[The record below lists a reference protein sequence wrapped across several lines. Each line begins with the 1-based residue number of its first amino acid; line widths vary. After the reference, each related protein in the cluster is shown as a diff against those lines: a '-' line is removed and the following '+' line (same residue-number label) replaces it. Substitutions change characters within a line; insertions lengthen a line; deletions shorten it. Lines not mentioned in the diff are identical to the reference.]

1 MARTYRGKI
10 QAVVFDWAGTIVD
23 HGSRAPMGVFVE
35 VFRRFGVEISVAEA
49 RAPMGLPKW
58 QHIQAVGRQPAVA
71 ARWQTA
77 HGRDFADTDVDRIY
91 EIFTP
96 LNVEVVPQFAD
107 IIPGALDTV
116 AAVRARGLKIGSTTG
131 YNRPIMEVLAPLAAA
146 AGYRPDNLVCAG
158 DLVEGRPGPLMM
170 YRCFTDLGV
179 WPAAS
184 VVKVDDTVPGIEEG
198 LNAGTWTVGL
208 AVSGNGFGLSAA
220 ETAAL
225 SPAEFAER
233 RALAARELTLS
244 GAHYVIDSVADLLP
258 VLDAIEGRLARGEQP

>member
-1 MARTYRGKI
+1 MARTYAGKL

-71 ARWQTA
+71 ARWQAA
-77 HGRDFADTDVDRIY
+77 HGRDFADVDVDRIY

-96 LNVEVVPQFAD
+96 LNAEVVPQFAD
-107 IIPGALDTV
+107 IIPGALETV
-116 AAVRARGLKIGSTTG
+116 AALRARGLKIGSTTG

-146 AGYRPDNLVCAG
+146 AGYQPDNLVCAG
-158 DLVEGRPGPLMM
+158 DLAEGRPSPLMM
-170 YRCFTDLGV
+170 YRCFTDLAI
-179 WPAAS
+179 WSPAS
-184 VVKVDDTVPGIEEG
+184 VVKVDDTIPGIEEG

-208 AVSGNGFGLSAA
+208 SVSGNGFGLSAA

-225 SPAEFAER
+225 PAAEFAEH
-233 RALAARELTLS
+233 RAQATRELTLA

>member
-1 MARTYRGKI
+1 MARTYGGKL

-58 QHIQAVGRQPAVA
+58 QHIRAVGRQPAVA
-71 ARWQTA
+71 ARWQAA
-77 HGRDFADTDVDRIY
+77 HGRDFADADVDRIY

-96 LNVEVVPQFAD
+96 LNAEVVPQFAD
-107 IIPGALDTV
+107 IIAGALETV
-116 AAVRARGLKIGSTTG
+116 AALRARGLKIGSTTG

-146 AGYRPDNLVCAG
+146 AGYQPDNLVCAG
-158 DLVEGRPGPLMM
+158 DLAEGRPSPLMM
-170 YRCFTDLGV
+170 YRCFTDLAI
-179 WPAAS
+179 WSPAS

-208 AVSGNGFGLSAA
+208 AVSGNGFGLSAT

-225 SPAEFAER
+225 PPAEFAER
-233 RALAARELTLS
+233 RAQAARALTLA

-258 VLDAIEGRLARGEQP
+258 VLDAIEGWLARGEQP